1 MANHLLPEPPGAAAR
16 PFRQIAI
23 AALATTICAFSAR
36 AWGQSATPAINL
48 FVNPKTKVVYTEAGP
63 GRVPLGTF
71 GQIKSASQ
79 MERDIE
85 VKTQAQLD
93 QQKKALEEQFASQ
106 QEQQR
111 QWNAEVSREV
121 SDMYPAYRE
130 FGDRWFKKISVG
142 TLVYGDWSMYTHT
155 GWGPQFLENIY
166 TPGPGNNEW
175 NSFDITRA
183 YLDTRFSPSEDLS
196 LRLTPELYKEFATAQ
211 PDKVGR
217 LSAVT
222 SNADGSEGVRIK
234 YAYLDYKTF
243 FRKVL
248 RFDPA
253 KDDVITFGIQQNPFI
268 TWAENL
274 WGYRYVTLSP
284 WNFAGLSSA
293 QIGLRLGGPIKF
305 REKQYIDYEVGVFDN
320 GNYKQYDAS
329 NDKQVM
335 GRVSYYP
342 FGAKSQ
348 YQGLG
353 FTGFYDYAYPNTY
366 APDRTL
372 SATAN
377 TPVAYASG
385 ANGHI
390 TRTALLASYQADT
403 WQLAAEYDWGHNA
416 FTATNYFNGAAPV
429 DAFGSN
435 FVAPAPTSIYAPFAK
450 MVGIIQNPSN
460 TVQQGVDLF
469 GHWDIPETPFDLFGL
484 YTWFQPNS
492 KVTKNPLDFERWVGG
507 IEWKVNKNL
516 RIALDSQN
524 LLYYHGQ
531 FTMPASEL
539 ARFTTFTKASPP
551 FSVTNAVPTD
561 VHAFYIN
568 LEFRY

>member
-1 MANHLLPEPPGAAAR
+1 MANHSLPHPAAATAR
-16 PFRQIAI
+16 PFRQII
-23 AALATTICAFSAR
+23 TALLLAMICMLSTR
-36 AWGQSATPAINL
+36 AWGQSAAPAINL

-71 GQIKSASQ
+71 GQIKSATQ

-85 VKTQAQLD
+85 AKTQAQLA
-93 QQKKALEEQFASQ
+93 QQQRALALQFEAQ

-111 QWNAEVSREV
+111 QWNAEISKEV
-121 SDMYPAYRE
+121 SDMYPAWRD
-130 FGDRWFKKISVG
+130 FGDRWYKKISVG

-183 YLDTRFSPSEDLS
+183 YLDTRFAPSEDLS
-196 LRLTPELYKEFATAQ
+196 LRLTPELYKQFGTAQ
-211 PDKVGR
+211 PDKIGR
-217 LSAVT
+217 LSAVN
-222 SNADGSEGVRIK
+222 SNLDGSEGVRIK

-248 RFDPA
+248 RFEPA
-253 KDDVITFGIQQNPFI
+253 KEDVLTFGIQQNPFI
-268 TWAENL
+268 TWEENL

-284 WNFAGLSSA
+284 WNYAGLSSA
-293 QIGLRLGGPIKF
+293 AIGLRLGGPIKF
-305 REKQYIDYEVGVFDN
+305 HEKQYIDYEVGAFDN
-320 GNYKQYDAS
+320 GTYKQYDAS
-329 NDKQVM
+329 STKQVM
-335 GRVSYYP
+335 GRVSVYP

-348 YQGLG
+348 FQGLG
-353 FTGFYDYAYPNTY
+353 LTGFYQYAYPNTY

-372 SATAN
+372 AATSSAPLAFN
-377 TPVAYASG
+377 AG

-390 TRTALLASYQADT
+390 VRSALTVSYQGDS
-403 WQLAAEYDWGHNA
+403 WQLAAQYDWGHNA
-416 FTATNYFNGAAPV
+416 FNASSYFNGAAPV
-429 DAFGSN
+429 DAFSSS
-435 FVAPAPTSIYAPFAK
+435 FVSPAPTSIYGPWAK
-450 MVGIIQNPSN
+450 MVGIFQNPSN

-484 YTWFQPNS
+484 YSWFQPNT

-531 FTMPASEL
+531 FTVPASEL
-539 ARFTTFTKASPP
+539 ANFTTFTKASPP
-551 FSVTNAVPTD
+551 FSVSNAVPTD
-561 VHAFYIN
+561 VHAFYLN